1 MKRYNTMN
9 LSRLFT
15 PLTLLFAALL
25 ITTGCDLANSG
36 NDGPKNVSI
45 KMQLNTNSTAAKYK
59 AVSLDSLTEIK
70 FLVEELE
77 LESVSDDS
85 ADFEVENLIVNLPLD
100 GSVIELTSQ
109 NIPVGF
115 YDEFEMEIEHDED
128 GNAVNDPD
136 FIKEGDEDGYSI
148 VIKGS
153 YNGEEFMFRTDT
165 DFEIEMDLNPP
176 LEISETSGSPSVAI
190 NIDSSSWFVDSN
202 GTALDPN
209 DPANQELIED
219 NIKNSFDAE
228 GDDDDGDEDDDDDD
242 DDDDSDD

>member
-1 MKRYNTMN
+1 MN
-9 LSRLFT
+9 FSRLFT

-25 ITTGCDLANSG
+25 ITTGCDLANSD
-36 NDGPKNVSI
+36 NDGPKDVAV
-45 KMQLNTNSTAAKYK
+45 KMQVNTNSTAAKYK

-100 GSVIELTSQ
+100 GSPIELTSHG
-109 NIPVGF
+109 IPYGL
-115 YDEFEMEIEHDED
+115 YDEFEMEIENDDDE
-128 GNAVNDPD
+128 NTINDPD
-136 FIKEGDEDGYSI
+136 FIKDGDDDGYSM

-165 DFEIEMDLNPP
+165 DFEIELDLNPP

-190 NIDSSSWFVDSN
+190 NIDPSGWFVDSQGN
-202 GTALDPN
+202 SLDPT
-209 DPANQELIED
+209 DPNNKEIIEE
-219 NIKNSFDAE
+219 NIENSFDAE
-228 GDDDDGDEDDDDDD
+228 GDDDDDDEDDQDDDDDD
-242 DDDDSDD
+242 DNDDD

>member
-1 MKRYNTMN
+1 MKF
-9 LSRLFT
+9 SRLFT

-36 NDGPKNVSI
+36 NDGPKNVAV
-45 KMQLNTNSTAAKYK
+45 KMQLNSSSAAAKYK
-59 AVSLDSLTEIK
+59 AVSLDSLTEVK

-109 NIPVGF
+109 NIPSGF
-115 YDEFEMEIEHDED
+115 YDEFEMEIEHDD
-128 GNAVNDPD
+128 DNNINDPD
-136 FIKEGDEDGYSI
+136 FIKEGDEDGYSM

-153 YNGEEFMFRTDT
+153 YNGQEFMFRTDT

-176 LEISETSGSPSVAI
+176 LEISDTSGSPSVAI
-190 NIDSSSWFVDSN
+190 NIDPAGWFVDSN
-202 GTALDPN
+202 GNALDPS
-209 DPANQELIED
+209 DPANKEMIED

-228 GDDDDGDEDDDDDD
+228 GDDDDDDDDDD
-242 DDDDSDD
+242 GDDDDDDNDDDD

>member
-1 MKRYNTMN
+1 MN
-9 LSRLFT
+9 LSRLTT
-15 PLTLLFAALL
+15 PLTLLIAALF

-36 NDGPKNVSI
+36 NDGPKNVAV

-109 NIPVGF
+109 NIPSGF
-115 YDEFEMEIEHDED
+115 YDEFEMEIEHDD
-128 GNAVNDPD
+128 DDNNISDPD
-136 FIKEGDEDGYSI
+136 FIKDGDEDGYSL

-153 YNGEEFMFRTDT
+153 YNGEEFMFRTET
-165 DFEIEMDLNPP
+165 EFEIEMDLNPP

-190 NIDSSSWFVDSN
+190 NIDPAGWFVDSN
-202 GTALDPN
+202 GNALDPG
-209 DPANQELIED
+209 DPANKEIIED
-219 NIKNSFDAE
+219 NIEKSFDAE
-228 GDDDDGDEDDDDDD
+228 GDDDDDDDEDEDDDD

>member
-1 MKRYNTMN
+1 MY
-9 LSRLFT
+9 LSRLFK
-15 PLTLLFAALL
+15 PLTFLFAALL

-36 NDGPKNVSI
+36 NDGPKDVSV
-45 KMQLNTNSTAAKYK
+45 KMQINTNSTAAKFK
-59 AVSLDSLTEIK
+59 AVNLDSLTEIK

-85 ADFEVENLIVNLPLD
+85 ADFEVEDLIVNLPLD
-100 GSVIELTSQ
+100 GSAIQLTSQ
-109 NIPVGF
+109 NIPIGL
-115 YDEFEMEIEHDED
+115 YDEFEMEIENDDD
-128 GNAVNDPD
+128 GNDVNDPD
-136 FIKEGDEDGYSI
+136 FINEGDENGYSM

-153 YNGEEFMFRTDT
+153 YNGADFMFRTDT

-190 NIDSSSWFVDSN
+190 NIDPSGWFVDSN
-202 GTALDPN
+202 GNALDPN
-209 DPANQELIED
+209 DPASKEIIED

-228 GDDDDGDEDDDDDD
+228 GDDDDNDDNDDD

>member
-1 MKRYNTMN
+1 MN

-36 NDGPKNVSI
+36 NDGPKNVVV
-45 KMQLNTNSTAAKYK
+45 KMQLNTSSTAAKYK
-59 AVSLDSLTEIK
+59 AVTLDSLTEVK

-100 GSVIELTSQ
+100 GSIIELTSQ
-109 NIPVGF
+109 NIPEGF
-115 YDEFEMEIEHDED
+115 YDEFEMEIEHDD
-128 GNAVNDPD
+128 DANTINDPD
-136 FIKEGDEDGYSI
+136 FIKEGDDDGYSM

-153 YNGEEFMFRTDT
+153 YNGEAFMFRTET

-190 NIDSSSWFVDSN
+190 NIDPAGWFVDASGN
-202 GTALDPN
+202 ALDPN
-209 DPANQELIED
+209 DPANKEIIED
-219 NIKNSFDAE
+219 NIEKSFDAE
-228 GDDDDGDEDDDDDD
+228 GGDDDDDD
-242 DDDDSDD
+242 DDDDEDDNDDDDDDDDD